1 VLDAEGGSTVT
12 DDPQDQG
19 GLTKWG
25 ISQRAFPDLD
35 IRNLTKEQAKAIYKF
50 HYWDRCRCNSFPPTI
65 ALALFDSAVNQGPHR
80 AIQLLQRA
88 LGVTQDGIVGGET
101 MAAVQEVDLDE
112 ALVDYLSHR
121 ATHYAQLNARFHRG
135 WFKRLFKVQRAAL
148 EMA

>member
-12 DDPQDQG
+12 DDPQDPG

-35 IRNLTKEQAKAIYKF
+35 IRNLTKEQAKELYRF
-50 HYWDRCRCNSFPPTI
+50 HYFNRCRCGSFPPQI
-65 ALALFDSAVNQGPHR
+65 ALALFDGAVNQGPHR
-80 AIQLLQRA
+80 AIQLLQKA
-88 LGVTQDGIVGGET
+88 LGVTPDGVVGEET
-101 MAAVQEVDLDE
+101 ISAAQRADQGE

-121 ATHYAQLNARFHRG
+121 AAHYATLNARFHRG
-135 WFKRLFKVQRAAL
+135 WFRRLFKVQRAAL